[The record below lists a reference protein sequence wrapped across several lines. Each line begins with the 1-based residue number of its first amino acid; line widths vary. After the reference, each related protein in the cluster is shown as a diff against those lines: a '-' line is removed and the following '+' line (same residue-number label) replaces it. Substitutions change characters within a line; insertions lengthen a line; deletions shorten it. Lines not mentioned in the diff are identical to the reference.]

1 MEDALQPIGEAR
13 GGRPRGKDD
22 RGEGDAKSEN
32 VGEIMPGVCDQRDG
46 AGNDPVDEFEY
57 DDEDVQRDSDDE
69 TRAEVCR
76 PGVGM
81 GMDVGVRAVARCM
94 RLMFG
99 VFV

>member
-1 MEDALQPIGEAR
+1 
-13 GGRPRGKDD
+13 
-22 RGEGDAKSEN
+22 
-32 VGEIMPGVCDQRDG
+32 MPGVCDQRDG

-81 GMDVGVRAVARCM
+81 GMGMGMDVGVRAVAGCM
-94 RLMFG
+94 RLVFG